1 MHCLECSAE
10 LERLDHQHL
19 QHCCGLTLQEYAI
32 RHHMPL
38 DLLLST
44 EQINGIES
52 TNDYVTLSD
61 KPSSRAQT
69 LLSALRLS
77 QSIQQQGEFSVIE
90 HGVRRLEQLLC
101 YLQCLRQ
108 YGFQF
113 RQEYSY
119 DDNSHRVIAKNRLK
133 TPSDSLIDTMPAVLD
148 HVLFSAVLLAEVG
161 EFHAGYVFLRLPKNV
176 TADDYIEGLR
186 NNFQIRCIALD
197 AVLGPNK
204 GPNHGASQEKAG
216 AVKQLYRTESL
227 EDAHRLLKLVEP
239 ELALIPCAS
248 ERFYADVPV
257 AMISKEL
264 VFDSAHFISDHPGKC
279 ENLHGGR
286 YNLQVKIEGRID
298 PLDGFV
304 IDYGYLK
311 SVVKH
316 RVIDQL
322 DHQTLNYVNCD
333 LAWRSST
340 ELLNVF
346 IWEQLIDYLP
356 GLLEVQTY
364 ETTQSYCVYRGPK
377 LEDMQTMEANG
388 PLKYFSNQ
396 ELGRSSLRKLLEN
409 NPTKK
414 LQLVND

>member
-1 MHCLECSAE
+1 MQCLECSTE
-10 LERLDHQHL
+10 LETLDGKHL
-19 QHCCGLTLQEYAI
+19 QYCCGLTLQEYAI

-38 DLLLST
+38 DLLLSS
-44 EQINGIES
+44 EQINRVES
-52 TNDYVTLSD
+52 IDDYAPVLA

-69 LLSALRLS
+69 LLSALLLTES
-77 QSIQQQGEFSVIE
+77 LQQQGEFSLVE
-90 HGVRRLEQLLC
+90 NGVRRLEQLLW
-101 YLQCLRQ
+101 YLQSLRQ

-119 DDNSHRVIAKNRLK
+119 DDDSHRVIAKNRLK
-133 TPSDSLIDTMPAVLD
+133 TPSGYLQGITPTVLD
-148 HVLFSAVLLAEVG
+148 HALFSAVLLAEVG
-161 EFHAGYVFLRLPKNV
+161 EFHAGYVFLRLPKNAL
-176 TADDYIEGLR
+176 ADEYIEGLR
-186 NNFQIRCIALD
+186 NNFQIRCKALD

-204 GPNHGASQEKAG
+204 GLKHGPAEEQERTG
-216 AVKQLYRTESL
+216 KQLYRTESL
-227 EDAHRLLKLVEP
+227 QDAHRLLQLVEA
-239 ELALIPCAS
+239 ELGQIPCAS

-286 YNLQVKIEGRID
+286 YNLQVKIQGRID

-377 LEDMQTMEANG
+377 LEEVQKMEG
-388 PLKYFSNQ
+388 IKHLKYFSNQ
-396 ELGRSSLRKLLEN
+396 ELGKSSLRELLDYNPAEKL
-409 NPTKK
+409 K
-414 LQLVND
+414 LVSD

>member
-1 MHCLECSAE
+1 MQCLECSAE
-10 LERLDHQHL
+10 LTTLDSKHL
-19 QHCCGLTLQEYAI
+19 QDCCGLTLQEYAI

-38 DLLLST
+38 DLLLSN
-44 EQINGIES
+44 EQINRVES
-52 TNDYVTLSD
+52 TDDYPAISA
-61 KPSSRAQT
+61 KPSGRAQT
-69 LLSALRLS
+69 LLSALLLAESLHRHA
-77 QSIQQQGEFSVIE
+77 EFSIIE
-90 HGVRRLEQLLC
+90 SGVRRLEQLLW
-101 YLQCLRQ
+101 YLQALRQ

-119 DDNSHRVIAKNRLK
+119 NDDSHRVIAKNRLK
-133 TPSDSLIDTMPAVLD
+133 TPSSYLQDAAPTVLD
-148 HVLFSAVLLAEVG
+148 HALFSAVLLAEIG
-161 EFHAGYVFLRLPKNV
+161 EFHAGYVFLRLPKNKL
-176 TADDYIEGLR
+176 AEEYIEGLR
-186 NNFQIRCIALD
+186 DNFQIRCKALD

-204 GPNHGASQEKAG
+204 GPGNGQESTE
-216 AVKQLYRTESL
+216 KQLYRTESL
-227 EDAHRLLKLVEP
+227 QDAHRLLQLIEP
-239 ELALIPCAS
+239 ELSQIPCAS

-257 AMISKEL
+257 AMVSKEL
-264 VFDSAHFISDHPGKC
+264 VFDSANFISDHPGKC

-286 YNLQVKIEGRID
+286 YNLQVKLQGRID

-322 DHQTLNYVNCD
+322 DHQTLNYVTCD

-364 ETTQSYCVYRGPK
+364 ETTQSYCVYRGST
-377 LEDMQTMEANG
+377 LEEMQKMEINKS
-388 PLKYFSNQ
+388 LKYFSNQ
-396 ELGRSSLRKLLEN
+396 DLGKSSLRGLLNDNPAEKL
-409 NPTKK
+409 K
-414 LQLVND
+414 VVSD